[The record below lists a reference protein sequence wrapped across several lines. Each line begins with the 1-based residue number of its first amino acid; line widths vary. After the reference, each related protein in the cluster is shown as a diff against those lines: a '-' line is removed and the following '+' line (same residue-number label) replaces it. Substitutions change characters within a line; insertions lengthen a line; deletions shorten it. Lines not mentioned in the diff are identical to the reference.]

1 MFILLIF
8 HNGDAGD
15 ALITSLEGSYETGQA
30 KTGVIANPA
39 MKVWPGLPPPFR
51 KKSRMR
57 GEPLLIFAATL

>member
-15 ALITSLEGSYETGQA
+15 ALITSLEGSYETAQA

-39 MKVWPGLPPPFR
+39 MKV
-51 KKSRMR
+51 
-57 GEPLLIFAATL
+57 